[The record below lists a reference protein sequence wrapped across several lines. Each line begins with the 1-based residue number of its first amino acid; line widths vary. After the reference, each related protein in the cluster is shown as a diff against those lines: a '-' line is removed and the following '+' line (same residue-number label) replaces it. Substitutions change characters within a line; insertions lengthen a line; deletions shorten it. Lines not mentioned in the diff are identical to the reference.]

1 MVKLFADSMVVFCV
15 LNFDYLAKNIFT
27 CFVKRMQIANFQT
40 PQNLSFQA
48 NLNSR
53 KLKFKSADFW
63 VNIRGYGK
71 NRIWA
76 QSVKNTADTA
86 VNLIRKDTSCENV
99 LRFITAGITKANKLT
114 FDLTKREHTG
124 ILRAGRVGWKSG
136 SSWDKYDILATD
148 YSLKNSA
155 YKSYELRLDKR
166 IDNPVG
172 KPYPYI
178 NLTRPMRGSD
188 TNFLRHGDKNGVNA
202 ALDMVVE
209 LYKNHIAK
217 YTKIDVQPEHLK
229 DINNNVAE
237 IRWILAHSTPWE
249 RGSDSIA
256 NVFIRAIYKALGI
269 KATPLA
275 KGVSLD
281 LEAYCTELDRYKKKF
296 PTYFE
301 KPPEVVL

>member
-1 MVKLFADSMVVFCV
+1 
-15 LNFDYLAKNIFT
+15 
-27 CFVKRMQIANFQT
+27 MQISNFQK

-48 NLNSR
+48 NLNSN
-53 KLKFKSADFW
+53 KLKFKNADFW

-76 QSVKNTADTA
+76 HSVKNTADTA

-99 LRFITAGITKANKLT
+99 LRFITAGITTANKFTLN
-114 FDLTKREHTG
+114 LTKREHSG
-124 ILRAGRVGWKSG
+124 ILRASREGWRSG
-136 SSWDKYDILATD
+136 SNWDKYNYLVTD
-148 YSLKNSA
+148 YTPKDSR
-155 YKSYELRLDKR
+155 YHGYTPRLNIC
-166 IDNPVG
+166 IDRPLAN
-172 KPYPYI
+172 PYPDVS
-178 NLTRPMRGSD
+178 LTRPKCGYDR
-188 TNFLRHGDKNGVNA
+188 NFLRHGDSSLINS
-202 ALDMVVE
+202 ALDRVFD
-209 LYKNHIAK
+209 LYKKGIAK

-229 DINNNVAE
+229 DINDNVAE

-301 KPPEVVL
+301 KPPEVIL

>member
-1 MVKLFADSMVVFCV
+1 
-15 LNFDYLAKNIFT
+15 
-27 CFVKRMQIANFQT
+27 MQISNFQK

-48 NLNSR
+48 NLNSN

-63 VNIRGYGK
+63 INIKGYGK

-76 QSVKNTADTA
+76 HSVKNTADTA

-99 LRFITAGITKANKLT
+99 LRFITAGITKANKFTL
-114 FDLTKREHTG
+114 DLTKREHTG
-124 ILRAGRVGWKSG
+124 ILRASREGWRSG
-136 SSWDKYDILATD
+136 SNWDKYDILATD
-148 YSLKNSA
+148 YSRKKSI

-166 IDNPVG
+166 IDNPLEN
-172 KPYPYI
+172 PYPYI
-178 NLTRPMRGSD
+178 NLTRSVSESD
-188 TNFLRHGDKNGVNA
+188 THFLRHGDKNSVNA
-202 ALDMVVE
+202 ALDMVGE

-229 DINNNVAE
+229 DINDNVAE

-301 KPPEVVL
+301 KPPEVIL

>member
-1 MVKLFADSMVVFCV
+1 MLIS
-15 LNFDYLAKNIFT
+15 NFSNS
-27 CFVKRMQIANFQT
+27 
-40 PQNLSFQA
+40 QNLSFQA
-48 NLNSR
+48 NLNSK
-53 KLKFKSADFW
+53 KLNFKNADFW

-76 QSVKNTADTA
+76 HSVKNTADTA
-86 VNLIRKDTSCENV
+86 VSLIRKDTSCENI
-99 LRFITAGITKANKLT
+99 LRFITAGITKANKFTL
-114 FDLTKREHTG
+114 DLTKREHTG
-124 ILRAGRVGWKSG
+124 ILRASREGWR
-136 SSWDKYDILATD
+136 SSSDWDKYDMLATD
-148 YSLKNSA
+148 YSLKKSA
-155 YKSYELRLDKR
+155 YKSYELRLDKC
-166 IDNPVG
+166 IDKPVG
-172 KPYPYI
+172 NPYPYI
-178 NLTRPMRGSD
+178 SLTRPVCGSD

-202 ALDMVVE
+202 ALNKVDE

-229 DINNNVAE
+229 DINENIAE

-269 KATPLA
+269 KTYPLA

-301 KPPEVVL
+301 KPPEVIL

>member
-1 MVKLFADSMVVFCV
+1 MFISYI
-15 LNFDYLAKNIFT
+15 NNT
-27 CFVKRMQIANFQT
+27 QS
-40 PQNLSFQA
+40 PSFQA
-48 NLNSR
+48 NLNSK
-53 KLKFKSADFW
+53 KLRFKNADFW

-76 QSVKNTADTA
+76 HSVKNTADTA

-99 LRFITAGITKANKLT
+99 LRFITAGITKANKFTL
-114 FDLTKREHTG
+114 DLTKREHTG
-124 ILRAGRVGWKSG
+124 ILRASREGWRSG
-136 SSWDKYDILATD
+136 STWNKYDILATN
-148 YSLKNSA
+148 YSLKKSI

-166 IDNPVG
+166 IDNPLEN
-172 KPYPYI
+172 PYPYI
-178 NLTRPMRGSD
+178 NLTRPVSDSD
-188 TNFLRHGDKNGVNA
+188 THFLRHGDKNSVNA
-202 ALDMVVE
+202 ALDMVGE

-229 DINNNVAE
+229 DINDNVAE

-275 KGVSLD
+275 NGVSLD
-281 LEAYCTELDRYKKKF
+281 LEAYCTELDRYKKKISYVF
-296 PTYFE
+296 
-301 KPPEVVL
+301 

>member
-1 MVKLFADSMVVFCV
+1 
-15 LNFDYLAKNIFT
+15 
-27 CFVKRMQIANFQT
+27 MQISNFQK

-48 NLNSR
+48 NLNSN

-63 VNIRGYGK
+63 INIKGYGK

-76 QSVKNTADTA
+76 HSVKNTADTA

-99 LRFITAGITKANKLT
+99 LRFITAGITKANKFTL
-114 FDLTKREHTG
+114 DLTKREHTG
-124 ILRAGRVGWKSG
+124 ILRTSREGWRSG
-136 SSWDKYDILATD
+136 SNWNKYDILATN
-148 YSLKNSA
+148 YSHRKSI

-166 IDNPVG
+166 IDNPLEN
-172 KPYPYI
+172 PYPYI
-178 NLTRPMRGSD
+178 NLTRPVNDSD
-188 TNFLRHGDKNGVNA
+188 THFLRHGDKNSVNA
-202 ALDMVVE
+202 ALDTVGE

-229 DINNNVAE
+229 DINDNVAE

-301 KPPEVVL
+301 KPPEVIL